1 MEDYYP
7 DEIGL
12 ILEEYAELNKAS
24 EKIDEEIVEAE
35 DF

>member
-7 DEIGL
+7 DEIPL
-12 ILEEYAELNKAS
+12 IMQEYAELNKVKNED
-24 EKIDEEIVEAE
+24 EKEVDAE

>member
-7 DEIGL
+7 DEIPVVMQ
-12 ILEEYAELNKAS
+12 EYAELNKA
-24 EKIDEEIVEAE
+24 ENKNEEEVGAE